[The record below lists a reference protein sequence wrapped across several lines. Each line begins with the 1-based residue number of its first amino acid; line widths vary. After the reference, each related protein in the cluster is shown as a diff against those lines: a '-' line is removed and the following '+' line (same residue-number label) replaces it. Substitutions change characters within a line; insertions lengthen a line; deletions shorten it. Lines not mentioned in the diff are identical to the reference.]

1 MATIKTHL
9 FTLNFLIVK
18 SPSLLINEQPICMF
32 TAAQGLGKKA
42 NEENGELKDEKKI
55 ILRF

>member
-42 NEENGELKDEKKI
+42 NEENGELKDEKEI
-55 ILRF
+55 I